1 MAKIKLVAPDGY
13 KLMDV
18 RTETLHS
25 EVVTDEKNRKH
36 FKLVPDNRE
45 QITEYIGG

>member
-1 MAKIKLVAPDGY
+1 MVRLIAPNGY
-13 KLMDV
+13 KLKDT

-25 EVVTDEKNRKH
+25 EVVTDEKNRKNY
-36 FKLVPDNRE
+36 KLVPDNRE

>member
-1 MAKIKLVAPDGY
+1 MVRLIAPNGY
-13 KLMDV
+13 KLKDT

-36 FKLVPDNRE
+36 FKLVPDDRE

>member
-1 MAKIKLVAPDGY
+1 MAQIKLVAPDGY
-13 KLMDV
+13 KLLDV

-25 EVVTDEKNRKH
+25 EVVTDEQNRKH

>member
-1 MAKIKLVAPDGY
+1 MAQIKLVAPEGY

-25 EVVTDEKNRKH
+25 EVLTDEKNRKH
-36 FKLVPDNRE
+36 FKLVPDDRE
-45 QITEYIGG
+45 QTIEYIGG

>member
-1 MAKIKLVAPDGY
+1 MAQIKLVAPDGY

-25 EVVTDEKNRKH
+25 EVVTDEKNRKNY
-36 FKLVPDNRE
+36 KLVPDGRE

>member
-1 MAKIKLVAPDGY
+1 MVRLIAPNGY
-13 KLMDV
+13 KLKDN

-36 FKLVPDNRE
+36 FILVPDETE
-45 QITEYIGG
+45 QTIDYIIGG

>member
-18 RTETLHS
+18 RTESLHS

-36 FKLVPDNRE
+36 FKLVPDSRE

>member
-1 MAKIKLVAPDGY
+1 MAKIKLVAPEGY
-13 KLMDV
+13 KLLDV

-25 EVVTDEKNRKH
+25 EVVTDEKNRKNY
-36 FKLVPDNRE
+36 KLVPDNRE

>member
-36 FKLVPDNRE
+36 FKLVPDDRE
-45 QITEYIGG
+45 QTIEYIGG

>member
-1 MAKIKLVAPDGY
+1 MAKVKLVAPDGY

-25 EVVTDEKNRKH
+25 EAVTDEKNRKH

>member
-1 MAKIKLVAPDGY
+1 MAQIKLVAPEGY
-13 KLMDV
+13 KMMDV

-25 EVVTDEKNRKH
+25 EVVTDEKNRKY

>member
-13 KLMDV
+13 KLFDV

-25 EVVTDEKNRKH
+25 EVVTDEKNRKNY
-36 FKLVPDNRE
+36 KLVPDDRE